1 MVSLPPDLSIG
12 VATAAYQIEG
22 GVREGGRGRSIWDDF
37 CDRPGVIA
45 DGSSGEVATDHY
57 HRYLE
62 DIALM
67 RELGVDSYRFSIA
80 WPRVL
85 PQGAGAVN
93 EEGLAFYDRLVDG
106 LLEAGIEPCATLFHW
121 DLPSALQEHGG
132 WRSRETALRFGEYAQ
147 VVGERLGD
155 RVAMWC
161 PINEPAIFTML
172 GHAIGEH
179 APGLHL
185 GFDSLQ
191 VGHHLLLGHGLAVQ
205 ALRAAG
211 ARSVGTANNHTP
223 VWVYGD
229 SEIDR
234 AAADLYD
241 IIHNRMFAEPILLGQ
256 YPNGMGEGLPGPV
269 ADDLAIIAEP
279 IDFYGVNYY
288 NPTLVG
294 AASAGDDLP
303 FALHQITG
311 YEQTAFG
318 WPVVPSGLTEI
329 LNQLNERYGAAL
341 PPVHVT
347 ESGCSQVDVVAADGT
362 VADPAR
368 IAYLTSHLE
377 AVLAAR
383 AEGVDVRGYYVWS
396 LIDNFEWAQG
406 YQQRFGLVHCDYDNS
421 QRRTPKES
429 YRWLQSVLAERG
441 SRISPGRP

>member
-172 GHAIGEH
+172 GHAICEH